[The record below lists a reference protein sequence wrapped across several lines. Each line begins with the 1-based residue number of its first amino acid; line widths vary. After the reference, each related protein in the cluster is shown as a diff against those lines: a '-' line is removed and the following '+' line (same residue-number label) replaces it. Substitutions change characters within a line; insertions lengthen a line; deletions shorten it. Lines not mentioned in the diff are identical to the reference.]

1 VTTTTTLGGAPV
13 EISTGVDAIY
23 WPETGLYGLDVE
35 TTYLTDKIQWDPE
48 FRVRTVQIATRTS
61 VMVLDLDVPEQ
72 REHAIAMLSDPS
84 HTFCSH
90 TQMDVLSVWVEF
102 GIDIAPRNV
111 DTRMLAIMAD
121 PDKDEDRDL
130 KTLATAYGMPG
141 LAAAAEEL
149 HAWMRERWVSQ
160 GGKRNA
166 AATAVEEAGWN
177 ALAAMPAAEWP
188 EVFTRYAGLDAV
200 AARRLADLLV
210 PATQNPP
217 ELIKVDQWLHVRANW
232 LQEAGKRVDA
242 EMLEVMLT
250 EARLV
255 TGEAK
260 SKAMDLTDGVNI
272 DGPKIIDWLGEH
284 GVNWDDWTG
293 ARSKKTGAPSLAKEN
308 IKLLAAMPLDE
319 IAQQV
324 VAEMQIYKSQLDI
337 LRKTEDIDR
346 RMVTDASGIARI
358 HPALNPIGASTTARM
373 SASGP
378 NMQNFSKKDPRLR
391 GLFLPEP
398 GHVLMTID
406 FAQIELRVVAA
417 LAREETM
424 IEVIRSGGDLHQ
436 LTVDLLAERG
446 VTITRDTGK
455 MSNFLIVY
463 GGGGSAL
470 HEQAGIPLETAYE
483 VVRTQK
489 LAYPAITTYSQWLAM
504 EKDAIRTV
512 SHRRLPVTRVKGT
525 GERAGEIR
533 AYANINYMT
542 QSSSRECL
550 VYGWQRL
557 ESKIPGLV
565 WFPVHD
571 ELVLQVPEGREAE
584 VKEIAEWAMTFNFRG
599 VPIEAEAVVLRDRDG
614 VSRWM
619 TGRLAE
625 QIQKE
630 MVSA

>member
-284 GVNWDDWTG
+284 GVNWDAWTG

-571 ELVLQVPEGREAE
+571 ELVLQVP
-584 VKEIAEWAMTFNFRG
+584 RG
-599 VPIEAEAVVLRDRDG
+599 ARSRGQGDRRVGHDVQLPG
-614 VSRWM
+614 SADRSGSGGASR
-619 TGRLAE
+619 
-625 QIQKE
+625 
-630 MVSA
+630 S

>member
-1 VTTTTTLGGAPV
+1 
-13 EISTGVDAIY
+13 
-23 WPETGLYGLDVE
+23 
-35 TTYLTDKIQWDPE
+35 
-48 FRVRTVQIATRTS
+48 
-61 VMVLDLDVPEQ
+61 
-72 REHAIAMLSDPS
+72 
-84 HTFCSH
+84 
-90 TQMDVLSVWVEF
+90 MDVLSVWVEF

-284 GVNWDDWTG
+284 GVNWDAWTG